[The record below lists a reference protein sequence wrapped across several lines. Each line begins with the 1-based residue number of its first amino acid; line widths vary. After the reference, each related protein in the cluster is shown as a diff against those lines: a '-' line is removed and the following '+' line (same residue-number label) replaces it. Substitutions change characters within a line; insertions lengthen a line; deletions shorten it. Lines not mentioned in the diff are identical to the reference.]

1 MGNTKSNFRKLSRR
15 NSFSIS
21 LRPGSSDRGLSSDLK
36 FRSGSEENRSSTA
49 SRSHSLASNTTGGSD
64 ISRISVP
71 DTYND
76 QSSCSIKEPPA
87 TLSSEQLSL
96 VKYSWHLV
104 SIDTSNVCM
113 NFFHQLQRQFTPKIK
128 KSLLKTKNVH
138 SSTPS
143 LYNSGHNGNGNS
155 YSNQQSWA
163 RNRSCTGSHSCQSG
177 TRTLIQGQ
185 LTQQALKLACC
196 LDAVI
201 GSLTRNSKIQS
212 SEKLVEMLADS
223 GHQFKTFFG
232 IDNFYT
238 DNLVVR
244 EMTNAFCESLRLVLI
259 QNGLN
264 WSLELQEAWDT
275 TFRILLYHLDGLS
288 EIYDE
293 DDMLW

>member
-1 MGNTKSNFRKLSRR
+1 
-15 NSFSIS
+15 
-21 LRPGSSDRGLSSDLK
+21 
-36 FRSGSEENRSSTA
+36 
-49 SRSHSLASNTTGGSD
+49 
-64 ISRISVP
+64 
-71 DTYND
+71 
-76 QSSCSIKEPPA
+76 
-87 TLSSEQLSL
+87 
-96 VKYSWHLV
+96 
-104 SIDTSNVCM
+104 M

-143 LYNSGHNGNGNS
+143 LYSGMNGNGNS

-163 RNRSCTGSHSCQSG
+163 RNRSCTGSHSCQNG

-223 GHQFKTFFG
+223 GHQFKTFLG
-232 IDNFYT
+232 IENFYT

-264 WSLELQEAWDT
+264 WSLELQEAWDA

-288 EIYDE
+288 EIYDD